1 MERVKAWGVHLTL
14 YLLCYLLEAII
25 PSKEK
30 VFLFVKRGF
39 GAAVSVRS
47 EQDSQLERRVLIRET
62 GSRGVR
68 SGVVS

>member
-39 GAAVSVRS
+39 VTAV
-47 EQDSQLERRVLIRET
+47 
-62 GSRGVR
+62 
-68 SGVVS
+68 